1 MDVYQKAISLAANM
15 AEVTASRD
23 DNESTVIDI
32 DECGAIEV
40 SQTLPREAAT
50 PRRLA
55 DDAIQSSMEEP
66 LSPHM
71 DANIVEEKA
80 MTCPL
85 SPTNSILMDL
95 SDLESS
101 LNDEVDTVKG
111 YLSKVKSERDTY
123 KKQTASLKQ
132 ELQTALRNRETEH
145 SRFHEEKSSLQ
156 QEISRL
162 RNEHSTSDQ
171 KANYL
176 EERVNLLEKE
186 LDEVRIEAAKA
197 MQEKSDSEQLVQE
210 SRQEIETL
218 RQHLEERN
226 SRQRELQEDFAE
238 EKATMAVSQ
247 SQKIEEVRSQ
257 HFNQLST
264 AIADLEEKFNADLEG
279 LKREKEEEVL
289 REKNNH
295 EETVKSLR
303 EELNS
308 AKDTIASIRFEMDC
322 TKDDLINTKEEL
334 SSKKET
340 LDSTKLELAKVAEE
354 YGQRAEQREEQVEIM
369 RRELESAQES
379 LEAER
384 RKNAD
389 TNERLETTR
398 MEMRGLKIQLTAKE
412 SEHEQLQRKT
422 REKNNLYQA
431 ELDRG
436 KEHLREMCELFEKAS
451 ADRDK
456 AQKEAAEMKSEVATL
471 QAARNCFEKYDEEYK
486 AEIQRLRKRLEESKD
501 DILRYCNSQ
510 DSSTSSSVHETNEK
524 KNDTSSQNIPASR
537 CNGKHCQF
545 QEQHESLL
553 KERDSLVA
561 EIKLLQ
567 EADESDKQDK
577 NEELENKLSDVKT
590 ILRGTNQELGVAEA
604 ENPQEKIADVRL
616 AESESMDQDESEFQG
631 GKIFG
636 CCSGNEVTSI
646 KDERDHLES
655 KVRKLEDSLYEKEN
669 QIQVLSSKLAMAKQD
684 HCEALSTSE
693 EELSGMMEILE
704 AQSGIEGK
712 LEAVKQERDELLS
725 EIREL
730 RLLFDDKNQES
741 SHPDEYCI
749 NHNESAVKVRL
760 EATMKERDGL
770 ALEVKSLKE
779 SLEMKDAEIAQ
790 LGTKLLER
798 RDEEVHK
805 KLESIKE
812 ETANEVTMLKE
823 SLRKKTEEMD
833 ALEQR
838 LSATK
843 MIETQVLTKESDL
856 VGEVANF
863 KTKLE
868 EKAIE
873 FDQIKI
879 SIAEEADLKEKMES
893 ALREREVLMVEVS
906 KLKAKLY
913 DKNDLIED
921 LQAKLTEAQN
931 TSGRMLYEE
940 DFSEMQKR
948 IQLLQE
954 AKDEAN
960 EARHLMAR
968 ATRERDELSTEL
980 EIVKRHANS
989 SNMKLREEIESMAEE
1004 HQLEIKSSKKALAEK
1019 KTQIKALAQEL
1030 EAMNLSNDELEKSLE
1045 EMVELLEAERK
1056 AQGDQIKEMKQKYE
1070 SLKHKYGKMRKKRV
1084 PVDAAF
1090 AATRQK
1096 LERFEMELER
1106 AKDDVFQA
1114 DKESCQQLKGTIH
1127 ALRHLMRKM
1136 TKELELRRTV
1146 PTDVGYIKKME
1157 IDHTL
1162 RNDEKLSN
1170 ALDEHIDAI
1179 QSVKGLLSSHLR
1191 DKEEL
1196 EEALNVALTNGAKLQ
1211 ADVDDLNETK
1221 KLLNDEVR
1229 ELKAKVNQEHS
1240 LEIVAMN
1247 DKLKSYESGLA
1258 EMEQTLSER
1267 QERVGALE
1275 LQLHD
1280 LESSR
1285 RTCNKNEMELIQK
1298 DDEIKDLRDQ
1308 IEKMS
1313 RKVSEWESMKET
1325 CDKYEADLIQKE
1337 DEINALQKSLIT
1349 LEMKL
1354 ENSSQEL
1361 EGETELLQIEVNET
1375 REKLRS
1381 AVEEVDEQKETIHS
1395 LEEELSRCETRRRDL
1410 EEDLKAYQG
1419 ANDELKLKLEAG
1431 KQELKSEVERLKTEF
1446 NEVIQA
1452 FEKELVQT
1460 CEANEETVRE
1470 RDAEIE
1476 MLKMKFDDA
1485 EDEISMLEATIAD
1498 LESKQVEMDN
1508 MKATLTKFESN
1519 EKGLAETIAQNEESL
1534 SVLRKE
1540 LNKEKKAKE
1549 EAENTL
1555 SSLETSNEV
1564 LQEKLDGALMSVD
1577 ESMKCYEELHVD
1589 HKDLRSKYVKLE
1601 EKYRRVEAE
1610 KSDLE
1615 NSVTEVSREKE
1626 NLISNKKSLEAEYER
1641 IAENISAL
1649 EETVSKLMEE
1659 NESLTVTRNEL
1670 LENKVSL
1677 EDDNERLSNELVGMK
1692 GAISTLT
1699 KEKAIL
1705 ESQIDENEQE
1715 VSSKDQE
1722 ILSMEEQLNK
1732 IISECKLKDEEI
1744 RSARADNRQASQ
1756 RLDDLVSYTERLK
1769 KEQVEM
1775 EQTHR
1780 RELDQQMTSMN
1791 EVIQSLQ
1798 SQVKSVESE
1807 KEENRKMYEKDIEL
1821 QQKEVEALTT
1831 KHTEAL
1837 ASLDSVSDLVA
1848 NLKTALDEEKH
1859 NNNILRSQFKKSE
1872 EERKE
1877 NMKQNAKLRAELESL
1892 ENARIVMQDRIRIL
1906 EMELSELRPVMKARE
1921 DELQELKSR
1930 LSGLMKSDDM
1940 MKNRIKYLESQN
1952 SELGNLKAK
1961 LTDAQRTESVMKGRI
1976 NALEFQLKNAQGEFK
1991 NLIVKKE
1998 EESSKLRV
2006 VLQEAREKLSRMQ
2019 EEREKLK
2026 NSNEEALNNMK
2037 IMLNEAIRSRTETD
2051 SSLQENL
2058 QLLEQ
2063 QKRVDIK
2070 RRGEISKLEQTI
2082 EILKSKERYLESYV
2096 SSLKNQINRSSK
2108 Q

>member
-1 MDVYQKAISLAANM
+1 
-15 AEVTASRD
+15 
-23 DNESTVIDI
+23 
-32 DECGAIEV
+32 
-40 SQTLPREAAT
+40 
-50 PRRLA
+50 
-55 DDAIQSSMEEP
+55 
-66 LSPHM
+66 
-71 DANIVEEKA
+71 

-162 RNEHSTSDQ
+162 RNEHSTSEQ

-186 LDEVRIEAAKA
+186 LGEARIEAAKA

-210 SRQEIETL
+210 TRQEIETL

-289 REKNNH
+289 RAKNNH
-295 EETVKSLR
+295 EATVKSLR

-308 AKDTIASIRFEMDC
+308 AKDTIASIRLEMDC

-379 LEAER
+379 LEEER
-384 RKNAD
+384 CKNAD
-389 TNERLETTR
+389 TNEQLETTR
-398 MEMRGLKIQLTAKE
+398 MEMQGLKIQLTAKE

-545 QEQHESLL
+545 HEQHESLL

-561 EIKLLQ
+561 ETKLLK
-567 EADESDKQDK
+567 ATDESDKQDK
-577 NEELENKLSDVKT
+577 SEELENELSEVKT
-590 ILRGTNQELGVAEA
+590 ILPGSNQELGATEA
-604 ENPQEKIADVRL
+604 ENPQEKNADVRP
-616 AESESMDQDESEFQG
+616 AESESTDQDESEFQG

-646 KDERDHLES
+646 KQGRDHLES
-655 KVRKLEDSLYEKEN
+655 KVRNLEDSLHEKEN

-712 LEAVKQERDELLS
+712 LEAVKRERDELVS

-760 EATMKERDGL
+760 EVTMNERDSL

-790 LGTKLLER
+790 LGAQLLER
-798 RDEEVHK
+798 MDVEVHK
-805 KLESIKE
+805 KLEHIKE

-879 SIAEEADLKEKMES
+879 SIAEEADLKEKMEL
-893 ALREREVLMVEVS
+893 ALRAKEVLMVEVS

-921 LQAKLTEAQN
+921 LKAKLTEAQN
-931 TSGRMLYEE
+931 PSGRMLYEE

-954 AKDEAN
+954 AKDDAN

-980 EIVKRHANS
+980 EIVKRHANF

-1056 AQGDQIKEMKQKYE
+1056 AQGDQMKEMKQKYE
-1070 SLKHKYGKMRKKRV
+1070 TLKHKYGKMRKKRV

-1090 AATRQK
+1090 AAARQK

-1114 DKESCQQLKGTIH
+1114 DKESCQQVIGTMH

-1196 EEALNVALTNGAKLQ
+1196 EEALNVALTNEAKLQ

-1221 KLLNDEVR
+1221 KMLNDEVR

-1285 RTCNKNEMELIQK
+1285 RTCNKNEMELTQK
-1298 DDEIKDLRDQ
+1298 ENEIKDLQDQ

-1313 RKVSEWESMKET
+1313 RKVSEWELMKET
-1325 CDKYEADLIQKE
+1325 CAKYEADLVQKE

-1381 AVEEVDEQKETIHS
+1381 AVEKVDEQKETIHS

-1508 MKATLTKFESN
+1508 VKATLTKLESN

-1601 EKYRRVEAE
+1601 DKYRRVEAE

-1659 NESLTVTRNEL
+1659 NDSLTVTRNEL

-1677 EDDNERLSNELVGMK
+1677 EDDNERLSNELVGVK
-1692 GAISTLT
+1692 AAISTLT
-1699 KEKAIL
+1699 KEKASL

-1892 ENARIVMQDRIRIL
+1892 ENSRIVMQDRIRIL

-2037 IMLNEAIRSRTETD
+2037 VMLNEAIRSRTETD
-2051 SSLQENL
+2051 SSLQESL